1 MTLDPYSSPPIDE
14 NAEQTFDPNDKAGS
28 ARRAKLALSWE
39 GRAIARELAPSLAA
53 LTYVDNLT
61 GAADE
66 LSLDIEDRD
75 GLWSTDWRP
84 EYGDKAVAR
93 IEAQGWFGTQ
103 PVTELRLGTFTH
115 DKIVLSGAP
124 RRVSL
129 QCVSAPIGSALRR
142 RKRTRAWRGVD
153 LKQIADDIAKRAE
166 MALDFDGAAGS
177 KYKSAVQNDKS
188 DLEFLEQLC
197 KEVGRTLKV
206 TESAL
211 AIYVEETLDAAPSAG
226 EIDLIGGYVIA
237 PWSFEGSES
246 GRYGSCHV
254 TFNDPRTGKKIKGQ
268 FPPDG
273 VTIPGLD
280 PNGQTLELTMAVSD
294 AAEALD
300 RAKAHLRNANRFA
313 NTGKLNTIGDP
324 GLVAGVT
331 FDLVNAGGLS
341 GKYIITRAEHH
352 VAGGYTCA
360 LDVRRCVEGY

>member
-1 MTLDPYSSPPIDE
+1 MSLDAYSSPPADP
-14 NAEQTFDPNDKAGS
+14 NAEQVLDPYPDTS
-28 ARRAKLALSWE
+28 ARRTKLAVSWE
-39 GRAIARELAPSLAA
+39 QRAIARDLAPHLVG

-66 LSLDIEDRD
+66 LALELEDRED
-75 GLWSTDWRP
+75 LWSTDWRP

-93 IEAQGWFGTQ
+93 IEAQGWFGYGQ
-103 PVTELRLGTFTH
+103 KVNQLRLGTFTH

-129 QCVSAPIGSALRR
+129 QCISAPIGSALRR
-142 RKRTRAWRGVD
+142 RKRTHAWRSVD
-153 LKQIADDIAKRAE
+153 LKQIADDIAKRAGLT
-166 MALDFDGAAGS
+166 LDFDGAPGS

-206 TESAL
+206 TESTI
-211 AIYVEETLDAAPSAG
+211 AIYVEEKLDSAPAAG
-226 EIDLIGGYVIA
+226 EIDLRGGNVLV
-237 PWSFEGSES
+237 PWSFEGSDS
-246 GRYGSCHV
+246 GRYGSCTV
-254 TFNDPRTGKKIKGQ
+254 TFLDPRTGKKIKGQ

-273 VTIPGLD
+273 VTVPGLD

-294 AAEALD
+294 AAEALE

-313 NTGKLNTIGDP
+313 NQGKLTTIGDP

-331 FDLVNAGGLS
+331 FDLTNAGGLS
-341 GKYIITRAEHH
+341 GKYIITKAEHR
-352 VAGGYTCA
+352 VGSGYVCA
-360 LDVRRCVEGY
+360 LDVRRCVEGF